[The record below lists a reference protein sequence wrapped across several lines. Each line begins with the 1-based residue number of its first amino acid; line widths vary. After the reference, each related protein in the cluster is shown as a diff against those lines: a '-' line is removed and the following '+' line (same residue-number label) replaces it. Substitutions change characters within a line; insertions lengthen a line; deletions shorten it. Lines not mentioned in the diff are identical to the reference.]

1 MTHHVRTRSS
11 AMDRS
16 EKRDAITRIRHAAEK
31 QGLDAG
37 DLARMTGLAPGHA
50 RAILSGFGSTVPR
63 SALDRT
69 VNVLPE

>member
-1 MTHHVRTRSS
+1 MERT
-11 AMDRS
+11 

-37 DLARMTGLAPGHA
+37 DLARITGLAPGHA

-69 VNVLPE
+69 ARVLPE

>member
-1 MTHHVRTRSS
+1 MNNHLRTRSS
-11 AMDRS
+11 AMDRM
-16 EKRDAITRIRHAAEK
+16 EKRDAITRIRHAAER

-63 SALDRT
+63 ETLDRT
-69 VNVLPE
+69 ASVLPE

>member
-11 AMDRS
+11 ALDRT

-69 VNVLPE
+69 ARILPE

>member
-11 AMDRS
+11 ALERT

-37 DLARMTGLAPGHA
+37 DLARITGLAPGHA

-69 VNVLPE
+69 ARVLPE